1 MDGVEPVHSL
11 VRGRL
16 CCWCRCCCK
25 TAEGWGGMTT
35 GCQMG
40 RVERGCQRGPR
51 AQRRNATHTCDLRE
65 TNNTILIRGAHALQF
80 AGVYGAY
87 TIQCTDPTPPTHPP
101 TTRDCTYDP
110 TPLCLGSPVSNG
122 LAHLCSS
129 SLSLFYF
136 FPACSNSVTC
146 M

>member
-1 MDGVEPVHSL
+1 
-11 VRGRL
+11 
-16 CCWCRCCCK
+16 
-25 TAEGWGGMTT
+25 MTT

-87 TIQCTDPTPPTHPP
+87 TIQCTDPTPITPHPHIHP
-101 TTRDCTYDP
+101 RHET
-110 TPLCLGSPVSNG
+110 
-122 LAHLCSS
+122 AHMIQRPFVWDHRSVTDWHIYVPHLSLCSI
-129 SLSLFYF
+129 F

-146 M
+146 MHVVM